1 MPPIQRMTAQTP
13 AEKLE
18 HHLCREFV
26 SDYIQRALRRSSSAV
41 INPNALFI
49 AARMSG
55 LKITTKTLEAV
66 LQEMQGGPA
75 G

>member
-1 MPPIQRMTAQTP
+1 MVPPIQPMTAQTP

-26 SDYIQRALRRSSSAV
+26 RDYIQRALRGSSRAV
-41 INPNALFI
+41 ISPNAVFI

-55 LKITTKTLEAV
+55 LKITTRTLEAV
-66 LQEMQGGPA
+66 LQEMQDR
-75 G
+75 